1 MELYQFSSQ
10 KVRDFAEDIDHAFAQ
25 RFSGSSNRDWGFKLF
40 RRQIKKWTLL
50 DGLNQEVYDE
60 LNSNLK
66 HDNEDITWTEL
77 VEGVQD
83 AEWALSL
90 RCRQSHRF
98 GSRTSPYNEGKF
110 QVDQDGNVIV
120 YTDGACLRNG
130 QPGAQAGIGVWF
142 DYDHPLNVSKPLN
155 PTDPATNNV
164 AEIKAVIEALKI
176 VKFYGVEKLAIH
188 TDSMYLINS
197 ITNWIFSWL
206 SSDWRKR
213 DGEPI
218 KHKIQYR
225 ELLRMMEDVDI
236 EWVYVRGH
244 GNHAGNIEA
253 DHLARQG
260 AQQY

>member
-10 KVRDFAEDIDHAFAQ
+10 KVRDFAEDIDHGFAQ

-142 DYDHPLNVSKPLN
+142 DYDHPL
-155 PTDPATNNV
+155 
-164 AEIKAVIEALKI
+164 
-176 VKFYGVEKLAIH
+176 
-188 TDSMYLINS
+188 
-197 ITNWIFSWL
+197 
-206 SSDWRKR
+206 
-213 DGEPI
+213 
-218 KHKIQYR
+218 
-225 ELLRMMEDVDI
+225 
-236 EWVYVRGH
+236 
-244 GNHAGNIEA
+244 
-253 DHLARQG
+253 
-260 AQQY
+260 